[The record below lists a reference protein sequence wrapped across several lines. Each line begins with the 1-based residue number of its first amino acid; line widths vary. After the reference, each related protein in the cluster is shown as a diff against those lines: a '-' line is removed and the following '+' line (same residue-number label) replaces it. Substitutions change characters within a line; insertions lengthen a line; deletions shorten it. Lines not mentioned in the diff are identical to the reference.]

1 MELFLDILVLFIPTL
16 IFFSWFFW
24 SYFKRGLRLTV
35 VYGWHISELEDDS
48 YKVPASVAGL
58 IFLVVMHSLPILNYC
73 VLIVDI
79 FFIVISK
86 LKFLSKPIK

>member
-1 MELFLDILVLFIPTL
+1 MELFLDILVLFAPTL

-35 VYGWHISELEDDS
+35 VYGFHTSDLEDDN

-58 IFLVVMHSLPILNYC
+58 IFLVVIHSLPVVNYAVC
-73 VLIVDI
+73 IVDI
-79 FFIVISK
+79 FFIVVSK
-86 LKFLSKPIK
+86 IKFLSKPL